1 MSEHSPKKPGEKE
14 YWLDKQANVMKLVYG
29 LATICALSIIAEFFV
44 HRHVDHP
51 WEGLFAF
58 YGFYGF
64 GACVILV
71 LLAKELRKLIMRKE
85 DYYDE

>member
-1 MSEHSPKKPGEKE
+1 MSEHHTEDTRK
-14 YWLDKQANVMKLVYG
+14 YWLDEKRNVMKLVYG
-29 LATICALSIIAEFFV
+29 LAVICGLSIVAEFFV
-44 HRHVDHP
+44 HRHIDHP
-51 WEGLFAF
+51 WEVLFGF
-58 YGFYGF
+58 YGVYGF